1 MKSRGIES
9 SVIES
14 EASVGAGAFPAKPL
28 PSFALRLDGN
38 PTELEATL
46 RGADQPVIGRIADG
60 GFLLDLRSVP
70 KRDDS
75 SIGDAIVKALG

>member
-1 MKSRGIES
+1 MEGIES

-28 PSFALRLDGN
+28 PSFALRLSGN
-38 PTELEATL
+38 ATELEARL
-46 RGADQPVIGRIADG
+46 RCAELPVIGRISDG

-70 KRDDS
+70 KRDDAS
-75 SIGDAIVKALG
+75 LGDAVVKALG